1 MTILKFI
8 SKIDASTMQVK
19 QHKLQAIM
27 LHYFSVVLRETVI
40 GQSSNI

>member
-1 MTILKFI
+1 
-8 SKIDASTMQVK
+8 MQVK

-40 GQSSNI
+40 GQSSNIWRQYCVFA